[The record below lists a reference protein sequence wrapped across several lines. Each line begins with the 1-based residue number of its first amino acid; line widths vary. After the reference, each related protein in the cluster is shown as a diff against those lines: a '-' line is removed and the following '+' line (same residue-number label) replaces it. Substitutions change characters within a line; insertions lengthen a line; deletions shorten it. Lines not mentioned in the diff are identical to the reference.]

1 MRRLLTFPPVGVSK
15 ISRRRSCRECPA
27 PRPNHSPASAED
39 EFHFFKPAWKN
50 FTLKELQLATDNFS
64 SENIIGKG
72 GYGEVFKGCLEDGQ
86 LVAVKRLTR
95 GTQDDRTSDFLS
107 ELGIIVHISHPNAA
121 KLIGF
126 GIEGG
131 MHLVLQLSPNGSL
144 ASLLNGSRERL
155 NWAVRYKIAIGT
167 AEGLRYLH
175 ENCQR
180 RIIHRDIKAANILLT
195 GDFAPQICDFGLA
208 KWLPDQW
215 THHTMSS
222 FEGTFGYM
230 APEYLM
236 HGIVDEKTDVY
247 AFGVLLLELI
257 TGRRALVPL
266 QESLVIWA
274 KPLLQKND
282 FRQLIDSS
290 LGDAY
295 NHQQL
300 NRMIL
305 QFLRGAEGNIA
316 SPKPCKRMGM
326 QRTYSEEIFDAEE
339 YNDTRYLKDLHR
351 HREIAMDFSEQ

>member
-1 MRRLLTFPPVGVSK
+1 MGFPSQEKEPV
-15 ISRRRSCRECPA
+15 P
-27 PRPNHSPASAED
+27 
-39 EFHFFKPAWKN
+39 
-50 FTLKELQLATDNFS
+50 LFS
-64 SENIIGKG
+64 STASVQENIIGKG
-72 GYGEVFKGCLEDGQ
+72 GYGEVFQGCLEDGQ

-144 ASLLNGSRERL
+144 ASLLNG
-155 NWAVRYKIAIGT
+155 T

-195 GDFAPQICDFGLA
+195 EDFAPQICDFGLA

-257 TGRRALVPL
+257 TGRRALDPL
-266 QESLVIWA
+266 QESLVIW
-274 KPLLQKND
+274 
-282 FRQLIDSS
+282 
-290 LGDAY
+290 
-295 NHQQL
+295 
-300 NRMIL
+300 IL